1 MNCRLFKKTQIL
13 PNSNDFIESGEK
25 MQKEE
30 NESKNDAEIVSMILT
45 HVNEFGLFS
54 FEREEKREESTIV
67 QAGQMLVALSVFSA
81 VILMLVPI
89 LLDYTEMPTE
99 KIFIFLFII
108 LSLLSMCFICAI
120 LAQFKYDYYVP
131 ADIDQIYQSIYE
143 QYEELSKPNTFLL
156 LRKNQIG
163 ELHQSKRKMNNRRI
177 RFLQISLI
185 ILILSIFI
193 TIFIVLYIYCQ

>member
-1 MNCRLFKKTQIL
+1 
-13 PNSNDFIESGEK
+13 